1 MALRGKKMADRLRI
15 GRGQPAAE
23 QESSVAASPAQDE
36 KFLVAS
42 QQQLIWWRFRRH
54 RLAMLGGGTIL
65 LIYLMALFAGFV
77 APHDPPAVDRLHQY
91 APPQRPRFVDAEG
104 TFRLRPF
111 VYKMDRT
118 LDMTT
123 MRRTWDF
130 DTSQAYPLYFFVR
143 GDEYKLLGL
152 FPTDRHLFGTRAGVW
167 YPLGTDRL
175 GRDILSRSIFGA
187 RISTTI
193 GLIGVDISLM
203 LGISIGGASGYF
215 GGVVDDV
222 VQRVIEFL
230 IGIPSLPLW
239 MGLSA
244 ALPTWWSP
252 IAIYFAITVILSI
265 IGWTGM
271 ARVVRGRFLAMRE
284 EDFVMA
290 ARLANVREWR
300 IILRHMVPSFASHII
315 AAATLA
321 VPGMI
326 LGETALSFLG
336 IGLRPPVVSWGVLLQ
351 EAQNIQSVALY
362 PWLLLP
368 GLFVIVTVLAFNF
381 LGDGL
386 RDAADPYATNV

>member
-1 MALRGKKMADRLRI
+1 MLERSQLERA
-15 GRGQPAAE
+15 QPLEQPQEETAAPDAP
-23 QESSVAASPAQDE
+23 QEE
-36 KFLVAS
+36 EYFIAS
-42 QQQLIWWRFRRH
+42 QRQLIWWRFRRH
-54 RLAMLGGGTIL
+54 KLAMFGA
-65 LIYLMALFAGFV
+65 LIIGAVYLMAIFAGFI
-77 APHDPPAVDRLHQY
+77 APHDPLKVDRFHQY
-91 APPQRPRFVDAEG
+91 APPQFPHFFDETG
-104 TFRLRPF
+104 TFHLRPF

-123 MRRTWDF
+123 MKRTWTL
-130 DTSQAYPLYFFVR
+130 DTEVRYPLYFFVR
-143 GDEYKLLGL
+143 GDEYKFWGL
-152 FPTDRHLFGTRAGVW
+152 FRTDWHLFGTKEGVW

-175 GRDILSRSIFGA
+175 GRDILSRAMHGA

-193 GLIGVDISLM
+193 GLVGVAISLI
-203 LGISIGGASGYF
+203 LGVLIGGASGYF
-215 GGVVDDV
+215 GGAVDNFI
-222 VQRVIEFL
+222 QRFIEFL

-244 ALPTWWSP
+244 ALPPWWSP
-252 IAIYFAITVILSI
+252 IAIYFGITVILSI

-271 ARVVRGRFLAMRE
+271 ARQVRGRFLALRE
-284 EDFVMA
+284 EDFIMA
-290 ARLANVREWR
+290 ARLANVSEWR
-300 IILRHMVPSFASHII
+300 IIIRHMVPSFASHII

-321 VPGMI
+321 IPGMI

-368 GLFVIVTVLAFNF
+368 GLFVIITVLAFNF

>member
-1 MALRGKKMADRLRI
+1 MLGKLKLGTPR
-15 GRGQPAAE
+15 PAEEAHE
-23 QESSVAASPAQDE
+23 EIDATDHEERV
-36 KFLVAS
+36 FIAS
-42 QQQLIWWRFRRH
+42 QRQLIWWRFRRH
-54 RLAMLGGGTIL
+54 RLAMVGGATIL
-65 LIYLMALFAGFV
+65 LIYLMAIFAGFV
-77 APHDPPAVDRLHQY
+77 APHDPLEVDQVHQY
-91 APPQRPRFVDAEG
+91 APPQRPHFVDAEG
-104 TFRLRPF
+104 EFSLRPF
-111 VYKMDRT
+111 IYKMDRT
-118 LDMTT
+118 LDMET
-123 MRRTWDF
+123 MRRSWAF
-130 DTSQAYPLYFFVR
+130 DTEVRYPLGLFVR
-143 GDEYKLLGL
+143 GDEYRLLGL
-152 FPTDRHLFGTRAGVW
+152 FETNVHLFGTSEGVW

-175 GRDILSRSIFGA
+175 GRDILSRAIFGA
-187 RISTTI
+187 RISTTL
-193 GLIGVDISLM
+193 GLIGVSISLI
-203 LGISIGGASGYF
+203 LGIAIGGASGYF
-215 GGVVDDV
+215 GGTVDDV

-252 IAIYFAITVILSI
+252 LAIYFAITVILSI

-290 ARLANVREWR
+290 ARLANVSEWR

-336 IGLRPPVVSWGVLLQ
+336 IGLRPPIVSWGVLLK